1 MRKLELLII
10 IGLTTLQIFLAVF
23 DITGPLRVVSGF
35 VFLTILPGYVL
46 LSVFFRVK
54 LDNDGFL
61 MYLVLSIPISLA
73 IISTLGLLA
82 NYFSIGL
89 EIIPSVAWL
98 STFILI
104 FALISYFRRSNE
116 KIHSLK
122 LNRIIL
128 IIGSLVILF
137 AVNFSISDADEN
149 SESTYLRLYVL
160 NNESLTDIYPN
171 RVQAGMPFE
180 ILLGVEYD
188 GKSEQQF
195 TLTSSHGSKVRLSLS
210 PGETWTKNTE
220 ITLNEPGIQDVTWTL
235 YQDGRNFPQR
245 EIRLWLTAY

>member
-10 IGLTTLQIFLAVF
+10 IGLTTLQIFLAAF

-46 LSVFFRVK
+46 LSVFFRDK
-54 LDNDGFL
+54 LDNDGLL
-61 MYLVLSIPISLA
+61 MHLVLSIPISLA

-89 EIIPSVAWL
+89 EIISNVTWL

-104 FALISYFRRSNE
+104 FAFISYFRRSNE

-149 SESTYLRLYVL
+149 SESTYLRLYAL
-160 NNESLTDIYPN
+160 NNESQTGNYPN
-171 RVQAGMPFE
+171 RVQAGIPFE
-180 ILLGVEYD
+180 IQVDVEYG
-188 GKSEQQF
+188 GKSEHQF
-195 TLTSSHGSKVRLSLS
+195 TLTSSLGSKVRLSLS

-220 ITLNEPGIQDVTWTL
+220 MTLNEPGIQEVTWTL
-235 YQDGRNFPQR
+235 YQNGRNIPQR